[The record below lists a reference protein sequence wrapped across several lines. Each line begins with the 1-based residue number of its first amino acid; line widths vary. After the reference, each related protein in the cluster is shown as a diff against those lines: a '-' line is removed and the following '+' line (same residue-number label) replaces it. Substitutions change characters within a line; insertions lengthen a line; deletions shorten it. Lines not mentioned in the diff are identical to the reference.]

1 MGMKE
6 GCGAEVGHREEGYGA
21 KVGHGGEERV

>member
-6 GCGAEVGHREEGYGA
+6 VCGAEVGHREEGYGA